1 MKAFLAELA
10 AIHPSHHATR
20 ALFFL
25 AGTAFAVWSAL
36 VPFLKVRTGAD
47 EATLGLLLLCLGG
60 GSLLVMP
67 FSGLL
72 VSKFGCRRVLSV
84 ACPMGVL
91 CLPALAWVDSV
102 GGAAV
107 LIALMG
113 ALLGTVDVTMN
124 IQSVIVEKA
133 AGKPMLS
140 GFHAC
145 YSLGGIAG
153 AGLMSLFLNCRLTP
167 LISALVLLA
176 IFALMLWKL
185 LPHCLAKAPAPEGGT
200 AKRRAFP
207 PLPILFLGL
216 LCFIMFMT
224 EGSVLD
230 WSAVYLREISEADAA
245 NASLGFAAFAAL
257 QAVGRLVGD
266 RLITKIGRMATVLVG
281 GLLCSVALAILA
293 AGVGQT
299 TAFASFALLGIATAN
314 IIPVFFWAAG
324 NQKLMPVEGAMSTAS
339 TCGYLG
345 VLAGPA
351 LIGFAAHAFSL
362 PAAYAM
368 VGVLTL
374 FVAATSFR
382 FRR

>member
-1 MKAFLAELA
+1 MRALLAELA
-10 AIHPSHHATR
+10 ALPPSHTSTR

-25 AGTAFAVWSAL
+25 AGTAFSVWSSL
-36 VPFLKVRTGAD
+36 VPFLKLRTGVD

-60 GSLLVMP
+60 GSLCVMP

-72 VSKFGCRRVLSV
+72 VSRFGCRRVLTL
-84 ACPMGVL
+84 ACPMGML
-91 CLPALAWVDSV
+91 CLPGLACVDSV
-102 GGAAV
+102 WVAAL

-113 ALLGTVDVTMN
+113 ALLGTMDVTMN
-124 IQSVIVEKA
+124 IQSVIVEKS
-133 AGKPMLS
+133 AGRPMLS

-145 YSLGGIAG
+145 YSMGGIAG

-167 LISALVLLA
+167 LVSVLILFVLTGIA
-176 IFALMLWKL
+176 LWKL
-185 LPHCLAKAPAPEGGT
+185 LPHCLAKAPTPAESRQG
-200 AKRRAFP
+200 RSLP
-207 PLPILFLGL
+207 PPYILYLGL

-245 NASLGFAAFAAL
+245 DASLGFAAFAAL
-257 QAVGRLVGD
+257 QTVGRLIGD
-266 RLITKIGRMATVLVG
+266 RLITKIGRMATVLTG
-281 GLLCSVALAILA
+281 GLLCTAALVILSL
-293 AGVGQT
+293 GVNQT
-299 TAFASFALLGIATAN
+299 VAFAAFALLGLATAN

-324 NQKLMPVEGAMSTAS
+324 NQKLMPVEGAMSAAS

-351 LIGFAAHAFSL
+351 LIGFVAHTATL
-362 PAAYAM
+362 PLAYAM
-368 VGVLTL
+368 MGMFTL
-374 FVAATSFR
+374 FVAATSVQ

>member
-1 MKAFLAELA
+1 MRALLAELA
-10 AIHPSHHATR
+10 ALPPSHTATR

-25 AGTAFAVWSAL
+25 AGTAFSVWSAL
-36 VPFLKVRTGAD
+36 VPFLKLRTGVD

-60 GSLLVMP
+60 GSLCVMP

-72 VSKFGCRRVLSV
+72 VSRFGCRRVLTL
-84 ACPMGVL
+84 ACPMGML
-91 CLPALAWVDSV
+91 CLPGLAWVDTV
-102 GGAAV
+102 WGAAL

-113 ALLGTVDVTMN
+113 ALLGTMDVTMN
-124 IQSVIVEKA
+124 IQSVIVEKS
-133 AGKPMLS
+133 AGRPMLS

-145 YSLGGIAG
+145 YSMGGIAG

-167 LISALVLLA
+167 LFSVVILFVLA
-176 IFALMLWKL
+176 GIALWKL
-185 LPHCLAKAPAPEGGT
+185 LPHCLAKATSPTKSCQG
-200 AKRRAFP
+200 RSLP
-207 PLPILFLGL
+207 PPYILFLGL

-245 NASLGFAAFAAL
+245 DASLGFAAFAAL
-257 QAVGRLVGD
+257 QTVGRLIGD
-266 RLITKIGRMATVLVG
+266 RLITKIGRMATVLSG
-281 GLLCSVALAILA
+281 GLLCTAVLVILSLGVSQTVAFGA
-293 AGVGQT
+293 
-299 TAFASFALLGIATAN
+299 FALLGLATAN

-324 NQKLMPVEGAMSTAS
+324 NQKLMPVEGAMSAAS

-351 LIGFAAHAFSL
+351 LIGFVAHAATL
-362 PAAYAM
+362 PLAYAM

-374 FVAATSFR
+374 LVAATSVQ